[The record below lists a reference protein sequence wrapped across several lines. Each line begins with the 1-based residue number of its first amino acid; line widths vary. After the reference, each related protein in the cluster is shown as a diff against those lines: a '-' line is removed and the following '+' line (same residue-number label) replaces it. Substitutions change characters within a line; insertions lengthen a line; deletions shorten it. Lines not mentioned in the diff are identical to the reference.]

1 MQVCIHRLFL
11 SDRDREINVYMH
23 LSTQELLSHGS
34 HAISIFPADNQK
46 KKKPPKKSIEI
57 YGVYISR
64 VLFPNIKAIISNYAN
79 FMESRDIH
87 IHFI

>member
-46 KKKPPKKSIEI
+46 KKNLQRKALRFMEC
-57 YGVYISR
+57 IS
-64 VLFPNIKAIISNYAN
+64 VGFLFPNIKAIISNYAN